1 MISSSVAGPD
11 RLSRRR
17 WLVDGAII
25 YQSIIDKK
33 RKFCVIMIEMLD
45 LFDWRI
51 LLYYLHLIG

>member
-25 YQSIIDKK
+25 QQSIIDKK
-33 RKFCVIMIEMLD
+33 RKFCVIMIEILD
-45 LFDWRI
+45 AFVEHI
-51 LLYYLHLIG
+51 LPYYLHLIG

>member
-1 MISSSVAGPD
+1 MTGSSVAGPD

-25 YQSIIDKK
+25 YQCIIDKK
-33 RKFCVIMIEMLD
+33 RKFCVMTIEMLD
-45 LFDWRI
+45 VFRPQT